1 MTSGICNDW
10 DSGAGDSF
18 EHHELNGLRSLKGI
32 LASLESL
39 SLSGIGALG
48 LGSDTD
54 CRPSTVTVCSANL
67 FGVN

>member
-1 MTSGICNDW
+1 MTSRICNGR
-10 DSGAGDSF
+10 DSGAVNNF
-18 EHHELNGLRSLKGI
+18 EHHELNGLRDLKGT
-32 LASLESL
+32 LAILESL
-39 SLSGIGALG
+39 SLNGIGALG